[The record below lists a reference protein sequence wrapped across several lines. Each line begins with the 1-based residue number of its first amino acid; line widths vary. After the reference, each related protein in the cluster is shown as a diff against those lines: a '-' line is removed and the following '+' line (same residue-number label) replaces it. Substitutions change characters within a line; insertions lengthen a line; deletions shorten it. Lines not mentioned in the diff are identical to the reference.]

1 MATYTV
7 EFITADSA
15 DIHTVHEQ
23 PAGSASDA
31 ASRIH
36 YAYGA
41 AISAADSAGRT
52 SDARY
57 RVALTGSQTWHH
69 FTVIGTPDRHA
80 VLSGWDGNE

>member
-1 MATYTV
+1 VTTYTV
-7 EFITADSA
+7 EFITDSA
-15 DIHTVHEQ
+15 DTHTVQDQ
-23 PAGSASDA
+23 PASSASDA

-41 AISAADSAGRT
+41 AIALADSAGRT

-57 RVALTGSQTWHH
+57 RVARTGSQTWHYY
-69 FTVIGTPDRHA
+69 TVVGTPDRHA